1 MKLLIVDDSVV
12 IRNKI
17 NRGLLKK
24 FDSVSRATN
33 GVEAL
38 EMVKRESPDIITM
51 DLTMPE
57 MDGVECIERVMEIAP
72 QTYILVISALADKA
86 TAVKALMLGANGFL
100 CKPFTEQEL
109 TDAIVKVL
117 DLKLYNNES

>member
-1 MKLLIVDDSVV
+1 MKLLIVDDSLV

-17 NRGLLKK
+17 NRGLLTQ
-24 FDSVSRATN
+24 FDSVARAAN

-38 EMVKRESPDIITM
+38 KLVKSQRPDIVTM

-57 MDGVECIERVMEIAP
+57 MDGVECIEEIMRVAP

-86 TAVKALMLGANGFL
+86 TAVKALTLGANGFL
-100 CKPFTEQEL
+100 CKPFTEKQLTQAIAQVLEL
-109 TDAIVKVL
+109 E
-117 DLKLYNNES
+117 LYHA

>member
-1 MKLLIVDDSVV
+1 MKLLIVDDSLV

-17 NRGLLKK
+17 SRSLLKK
-24 FDSVSRATN
+24 FDSVSRASN

-38 EMVKRESPDIITM
+38 AIVKEKRPNIITM

-57 MDGVECIERVMEIAP
+57 MDGVECIEAVMSVAP

-86 TAVKALMLGANGFL
+86 TAVKALTLGANGFL
-100 CKPFTEQEL
+100 CKPFTEVEL
-109 TDAIVKVL
+109 SEAITKVFEL
-117 DLKLYNNES
+117 ELYV